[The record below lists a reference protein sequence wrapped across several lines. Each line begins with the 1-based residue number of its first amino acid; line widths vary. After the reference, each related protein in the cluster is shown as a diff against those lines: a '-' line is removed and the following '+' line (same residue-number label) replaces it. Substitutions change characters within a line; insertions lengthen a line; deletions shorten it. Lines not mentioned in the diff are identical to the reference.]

1 MEQSMIKNTTK
12 LTLAAVATLLLVAC
26 ESTRTAD
33 WYIHNT
39 ADQANKL
46 AECERRPELS
56 TTPNCINAKEAEL
69 VIKQGTEAIK
79 EYRANN

>member
-1 MEQSMIKNTTK
+1 MIKNTTK
-12 LTLAAVATLLLVAC
+12 LALAVTATLLLAAC

-46 AECERRPELS
+46 AECARRPELS
-56 TTPNCINAKEAEL
+56 ETPNCISANEAEIL
-69 VIKQGTEAIK
+69 IKQGTEAIK
-79 EYRANN
+79 EYRANNV